1 MARRPATTSF
11 VGRERD
17 LDALAARFES
27 GERLVTLLGPGG
39 IGKTRLARRFAESRG
54 AGVFFC
60 DLVDVGTEADVA
72 LAVCRA
78 INVRPGADDVV
89 DQVGR
94 TLADMGA
101 SLVVLDNVE
110 DLAKHIAAMLDRWL
124 GLAPH
129 AAFLATS
136 RVALRLPDE
145 VVHEVGPLAVPKT
158 EGDLAASE
166 AARLWVDRVTRVR
179 GDYDL
184 AADDTSSVIE
194 LLRRLD
200 GHPLAIEL
208 AASRSRLLR
217 AKDLLPRLE
226 DRFALLA
233 SEGRT
238 WDRRHATLVAVIGSS
253 WDALDE
259 DERCALSK
267 LTVLGA
273 EFPIDAAEMV
283 LGAGALDTIDVL
295 RDRALLTAPAPGRLG
310 MYESIRDFAAGK
322 LSADDRASACA
333 SHAEAFGARAERWL
347 HDHPATLEARDAR
360 DAEVAAE
367 RLNLLVVAER
377 AAAGEVPPR
386 WAVYCLAAA
395 DVIHPVRDPGARFVD
410 LLEAVTKRV
419 TENDEAS
426 LESGWAALLRGSMS
440 RRTGRFEEARKLLER
455 AVTIG
460 EAQRDRD
467 LEAEARLILGTVHM
481 LEGRLTDAENEVT
494 RVTTSA
500 GASVRGRAYTLLG
513 QVRGAQHRVREARV
527 ALERAI
533 EWLAASNP
541 AELAFGHLNLAETYM
556 DLGELAEAKA
566 SIERASEIQK
576 RLGDRRL
583 AASVANMAAWHAL
596 HRGEFDDAIHIY
608 EGAIDSLQTS
618 DGADSFV
625 AHIEGWIGFAHFLAG
640 QPDEAA
646 LVLTRAV
653 PRVRARETKVAVQN
667 ILAAARAVARQTTEA
682 EWRKEV
688 SAIATIGDR
697 GKRIAELLDAIVRL
711 SLAPAAELAGLTAKV
726 DGLIA
731 VTREGSMELFLSRM
745 LASVRKAKSGDA
757 QRLRVDRS
765 GKWFERLGGSTVD
778 LSAQPL
784 LMKVLAELVTLHQK
798 DPEATRSID
807 DIFALGWP
815 GERASAASV
824 EDRVRAVVKRLR
836 RAGLGDLIETKGGG
850 FRLAPGAQVY
860 VSEGGPA

>member
-17 LDALAARFES
+17 LDALASRFSS

-39 IGKTRLARRFAESRG
+39 MGKTRLARRFAETRSG
-54 AGVFFC
+54 GVFFC
-60 DLVDVGTEADVA
+60 DLVDVGTENDVG

-78 INVRPGADDVV
+78 IGVRPSADDVV

-94 TLADMGA
+94 ALAEMDGC
-101 SLVVLDNVE
+101 LVILDNVE
-110 DLAKHIAAMLDRWL
+110 TMAKEVGAMLERWL
-124 GLAPH
+124 AVAPR
-129 AAFLATS
+129 ATFLTTS
-136 RVALRLPDE
+136 RVALRLPEE
-145 VVHEVGPLAVPKT
+145 VVHEVGPLVVPKT
-158 EGDLAASE
+158 SDDLLTSE

-184 AADDTSSVIE
+184 AADDTASVIE

-253 WDALDE
+253 WDALGE
-259 DERCALSK
+259 GEQRALAR

-273 EFPIDAAEMV
+273 EFPIDAAEAV

-310 MYESIRDFAAGK
+310 MYESIREFADAK
-322 LSADDRASACA
+322 LGAEDRASAHA
-333 SHAEAFGARAERWL
+333 SHAEAFGSRAERWL

-377 AAAGEVPPR
+377 AAAGQVPPR

-395 DVIHPVRDPGARFVD
+395 DVVHPVRDPGARFVT
-410 LLEAVTKRV
+410 LLDDVTKRV

-426 LESGWAALLRGSMS
+426 LEAGWAALLRGSMS
-440 RRTGRFEEARKLLER
+440 RRTGRFEEARELLER
-455 AVTIG
+455 AVSIG

-481 LEGRLTDAENEVT
+481 LEGRLGEAENEVT

-513 QVRGAQHRVREARV
+513 QVRGAQHRMREARV

-556 DLGELAEAKA
+556 DLGELGEAKGA
-566 SIERASEIQK
+566 IDRASEIQK

-583 AASVANMAAWHAL
+583 QASVANMSAWHAL
-596 HRGEFDDAIHIY
+596 HRGEFDEAIHVY
-608 EGAIDSLQTS
+608 EGAVDSLQTS
-618 DGADSFV
+618 AGSDSFV
-625 AHIEGWIGFAHFLAG
+625 AHIEGWIGLAHFLAR
-640 QPDEAA
+640 QYDEAV
-646 LVLTRAV
+646 LVLSRAL
-653 PRVRARETKVAVQN
+653 PRVRARETKVVVSLF
-667 ILAAARAVARQTTEA
+667 LAASRAIARQTTEG

-688 SAIATIGDR
+688 AEIATIGDR

-711 SLAPAAELAGLTAKV
+711 SLAPATDVAALAPEIDRLTAT
-726 DGLIA
+726 A
-731 VTREGSMELFLSRM
+731 REGSIELFLARM
-745 LASVRKAKSGDA
+745 LGTLRKGRSGDA
-757 QRLRVDRS
+757 QRIRVARS
-765 GKWFERLGGSTVD
+765 GKWFERAGSSTVD
-778 LSAQPL
+778 LGAQPL
-784 LMKVLAELVTLHQK
+784 LMKVLAELVALHEK

-850 FRLAPGAQVY
+850 FRLAPAAQVD
-860 VSEGGPA
+860 VSGE